1 MVPRPG
7 ISRED
12 RISEEG
18 LKRLELQLRRGS
30 GISQQV
36 LEQWVKRYGEAA
48 RKLIRAHGREV

>member
-18 LKRLELQLRRGS
+18 LKRLELQLQRGS

-48 RKLIRAHGREV
+48 RKLIQAHGREA